1 MARTADKKKEIAA
14 VTDNKAQEEQK
25 EDIAG
30 TVAEALTSVQED
42 EAAIDGSDRAKEEES
57 KEQQEVEEGTMDE
70 DACVQNLVAKTYIL
84 YNSRQYKPG
93 EFLPA
98 NNPDMVA
105 AWLAAGT
112 AVWRSGPVKSVKASP
127 SVAMPG
133 LAGAVSGTGQMSGL
147 AGRVH

>member
-57 KEQQEVEEGTMDE
+57 KEQQEVEEGC
-70 DACVQNLVAKTYIL
+70 AL
-84 YNSRQYKPG
+84 
-93 EFLPA
+93 
-98 NNPDMVA
+98 
-105 AWLAAGT
+105 
-112 AVWRSGPVKSVKASP
+112 
-127 SVAMPG
+127 
-133 LAGAVSGTGQMSGL
+133 
-147 AGRVH
+147 